1 MSSWATQGHPR
12 RGHRRQDRY
21 SGVAGRRGD
30 PRWTPHLHYPND
42 QKQREAS
49 RPVLDALYAYLPE
62 KARSAARVSLEP
74 ASWSSRAGSAPAST
88 TQTPTSVVVPA
99 AASLGDER
107 RELSERGDE
116 ALSAP
121 AVSAMRNARSA
132 PAMSGVEVPGSV
144 RREGSGDDARDYH
157 RCMLRSI
164 EPSDEALAERV
175 GEGDIVAFATL
186 YDRYARRVY
195 AWATRILGPGDAD
208 DATQEVFLRLWDR
221 ARQFDRARGLCGAWF
236 AAVSRHEIIGRAR
249 RRAREQRLVVSEE
262 IDELLAQAP
271 DPRPSVE
278 ARAWMTER
286 DASLA
291 AAVRELPADQRRV
304 IVMAYFGGLSQSE
317 IAAAISAPL
326 GTVKKRTSLALAK
339 LRRAIAQHGSAP
351 AREG

>member
-1 MSSWATQGHPR
+1 MNWITREHPR
-12 RGHRRQDRY
+12 VDR
-21 SGVAGRRGD
+21 VAC
-30 PRWTPHLHYPND
+30 PWLI
-42 QKQREAS
+42 
-49 RPVLDALYAYLPE
+49 E
-62 KARSAARVSLEP
+62 KFVDK
-74 ASWSSRAGSAPAST
+74 RAEFRY
-88 TQTPTSVVVPA
+88 VPA
-99 AASLGDER
+99 DHHPLAAGGAAWT
-107 RELSERGDE
+107 ELC
-116 ALSAP
+116 
-121 AVSAMRNARSA
+121 
-132 PAMSGVEVPGSV
+132 
-144 RREGSGDDARDYH
+144 EGSGDDARDYH

-175 GEGDIVAFATL
+175 GEGDIVAFTTL

-195 AWATRILGPGDAD
+195 AWATRVLGPGDAD

-221 ARQFDRARGLCGAWF
+221 ARQFDPARGLFGAWF

-249 RRAREQRLVVSEE
+249 RRGREQRLVASEK

-286 DASLA
+286 DALLA
-291 AAVRELPADQRRV
+291 AAVRELPAEQRRV